1 MKLVD
6 SEQKHIHKMLALG
19 GVKIY
24 ELVWFYRKNSNDLRG
39 VPCLVPP
46 KTDPFQEEQETR
58 INPRRLTD
66 AGVQPRRTL
75 EARIQPR
82 KPYDAR
88 VQPRRPQSTTR
99 AQNPIHE
106 APGAQNTA
114 HEAPGTQKSR
124 RIRK

>member
-1 MKLVD
+1 
-6 SEQKHIHKMLALG
+6 MLALG

-39 VPCLVPP
+39 SPSLVTPK

-66 AGVQPRRTL
+66 ARVQPKGTL

-82 KPYDAR
+82 KPEDAR
-88 VQPRRPQSTTR
+88 VQPRRPQIATR
-99 AQNPIHE
+99 AQNPVHE
-106 APGAQNTA
+106 APGAQNPA
-114 HEAPGTQKSR
+114 HEAPGAQSPEGYVTKQN
-124 RIRK
+124 